1 MSRFRGALLFNFA
14 SQQTTLIISFI
25 SIAVIAR
32 FVTPAEIGVF
42 AVANVLVVMA
52 IEIRS
57 FGVTQYLVRE
67 PSLSEETK
75 STAMGLMLITCWI
88 LAFITFASA
97 PFVADFYG
105 EPDIR
110 DLLWIMSP
118 TFVIAPFASIPY
130 AMMVREVRFD
140 LIFRIRLLCVSVR
153 VVTSIALVIAGFSY
167 FGLAWGVLVGSIVEF
182 VAISYYDQSRSWCKP
197 SLAEWRN
204 VIGFGAFSSGANLL
218 TRTTESLPDLVLGK
232 LASMADVGYFS
243 RGLGL
248 MNFLDQIAS
257 SAVKPI
263 TLPYLSEIN
272 RTSGDVSK
280 AYLRCVVL
288 HGVPLI
294 RLFFGD
300 QWDVAAPIASILSIW
315 AIFKTAHG
323 FLPSALIATG
333 NEKSLLK
340 KEALVTVSRFL
351 LLVYSAQYGLVAVA
365 YSVAFSGFLEFAIC
379 SYIASTRLSLKYTNV
394 MRALMSNLILAL
406 TCYASAYLCILYLGE
421 TDSSL
426 KPLLL
431 VAAVTTAVWLVTL
444 RYLNH
449 ELWQIVVGLYKEVQ
463 LKRSK

>member
-1 MSRFRGALLFNFA
+1 M
-14 SQQTTLIISFI
+14 
-25 SIAVIAR
+25 
-32 FVTPAEIGVF
+32 PAF
-42 AVANVLVVMA
+42 AVAGVV
-52 IEIRS
+52 
-57 FGVTQYLVRE
+57 
-67 PSLSEETK
+67 
-75 STAMGLMLITCWI
+75 
-88 LAFITFASA
+88 
-97 PFVADFYG
+97 
-105 EPDIR
+105 
-110 DLLWIMSP
+110 
-118 TFVIAPFASIPY
+118 
-130 AMMVREVRFD
+130 
-140 LIFRIRLLCVSVR
+140 
-153 VVTSIALVIAGFSY
+153 AL
-167 FGLAWGVLVGSIVEF
+167 
-182 VAISYYDQSRSWCKP
+182 
-197 SLAEWRN
+197 
-204 VIGFGAFSSGANLL
+204 
-218 TRTTESLPDLVLGK
+218 
-232 LASMADVGYFS
+232 
-243 RGLGL
+243 
-248 MNFLDQIAS
+248 
-257 SAVKPI
+257 
-263 TLPYLSEIN
+263 
-272 RTSGDVSK
+272 
-280 AYLRCVVL
+280 
-288 HGVPLI
+288 PLI